1 MGSTRGS
8 RTAATMQLLER
19 IDMDRMLG
27 EILASGMPPGK
38 PGPNTGGDESES
50 GHGQEAP
57 EEEESDGNP
66 S

>member
-1 MGSTRGS
+1 
-8 RTAATMQLLER
+8 
-19 IDMDRMLG
+19 MDRMLG